1 MVQRLK
7 WCRGTEAMSRIRWS
21 LHLDALMV
29 SVPICLQSG
38 LHDTQK
44 KYGFVLGPG
53 NFKDDNGRRHRT
65 S

>member
-1 MVQRLK
+1 
-7 WCRGTEAMSRIRWS
+7 
-21 LHLDALMV
+21 MV

-65 S
+65 SWWCV

>member
-1 MVQRLK
+1 
-7 WCRGTEAMSRIRWS
+7 MSRIRWS

-53 NFKDDNGRRHRT
+53 GTSKTTMDDGIEPPDDV
-65 S
+65 